1 MNADQIARIEEAEA
15 FALSPFGKAGNQE
28 PGNPLGSNGR
38 FFGAGYVM
46 VHSEC
51 HTSLLNRAVAIEE
64 VHLNEATRYFE
75 EFGIPPRFD
84 LAPALRSPGWNAW
97 MEEHEFEIESYP
109 MMGRRIV
116 AGPAVHTAL
125 STGMDIRAIQDNDLD
140 SLIEIMASAFNMSFL
155 RRATARDWA
164 RVLVEEPNTYS
175 FLAWAEG
182 KPVACGMLAIHNR
195 VAYLGTGATLDGFR
209 GRGLQTAMI
218 QHRINVAADLGCDLA
233 CSLVAPDSGSERNLR
248 RCGLVDG
255 YDREIWMPK
264 TRWEHPFYKQ

>member
-1 MNADQIARIEEAEA
+1 LNADQIARIEEAEA

-140 SLIEIMASAFNMSFL
+140 SLIDHGVRVQHELPPPSYRSRLGASVGGGTEYLFL
-155 RRATARDWA
+155 
-164 RVLVEEPNTYS
+164 PS
-175 FLAWAEG
+175 
-182 KPVACGMLAIHNR
+182 M
-195 VAYLGTGATLDGFR
+195 
-209 GRGLQTAMI
+209 GRG
-218 QHRINVAADLGCDLA
+218 
-233 CSLVAPDSGSERNLR
+233 
-248 RCGLVDG
+248 
-255 YDREIWMPK
+255 
-264 TRWEHPFYKQ
+264 